1 MLPETNDL
9 LLITLKYL
17 HRHDQLALQCF
28 LKRYP
33 THSHGIQGF
42 PFARKHPQSISPF
55 ASVSLKLKALR
66 QLTFAPSL
74 MDIADAFF
82 VV

>member
-1 MLPETNDL
+1 MIPEATDL

-17 HRHDQLALQCF
+17 HMHDQLALQP
-28 LKRYP
+28 LPKLYP
-33 THSHGIQGF
+33 SYPHGNSRFPLQGSLPNVPF
-42 PFARKHPQSISPF
+42 P
-55 ASVSLKLKALR
+55 SVSLKLKALSK
-66 QLTFAPSL
+66 LTFAPSL